1 MTRLSVAEAQQHL
14 TDLVEKV
21 AHEGETVLLTDGDR
35 PVAKLIPAGQEEQAG
50 HLANVQ
56 GWLEDDDPFFS
67 AIDEIVEAR
76 QGHRPRVVLRR
87 TPVERFP
94 PVPAC

>member
-21 AHEGETVLLTDGDR
+21 AHEGEMILLIDGDK

-56 GWLEDDDPFFS
+56 GWLEDNDPFFS
-67 AIDEIVEAR
+67 AIDEIIEAR
-76 QGHRPRVVLRR
+76 HGHRPRVVAEKETR
-87 TPVERFP
+87 
-94 PVPAC
+94 

>member
-1 MTRLSVAEAQQHL
+1 MIPRGASDNPVQCRGSETAAHRSAEKLA
-14 TDLVEKV
+14 ES
-21 AHEGETVLLTDGDR
+21 GETILLVDGGR
-35 PVAKLIPAGQEEQAG
+35 TVAKLIPAGQDEQAG

-76 QGHRPRVVLRR
+76 RQHLPRIV
-87 TPVERFP
+87 
-94 PVPAC
+94 

>member
-1 MTRLSVAEAQQHL
+1 MTRLSIAEAQQHL

-21 AHEGETVLLTDGDR
+21 AHEGETILLTDGDR
-35 PVAKLIPAGQEEQAG
+35 PVAKLVPAVQEEHAG

-67 AIDEIVEAR
+67 AIDDIVEGR
-76 QGHRPRVVLRR
+76 HGHRPRVVAEKDAR
-87 TPVERFP
+87 
-94 PVPAC
+94 

>member
-21 AHEGETVLLTDGDR
+21 SQGGETILLIDGGR
-35 PVAKLIPAGQEEQAG
+35 PVAKLTPAGQEDQLG

-67 AIDEIVEAR
+67 TIDEIVEAR
-76 QGHRPRVVLRR
+76 HKHLPRVVHEKEAL
-87 TPVERFP
+87 
-94 PVPAC
+94 